1 MNTEILGVIL
11 QIVLMVGLAFPL
23 GKYIAKVYK
32 GERTCLDFLKPVER
46 WMYKLSCVNPEEEM
60 DWKKFL
66 RALLVVNLFWF
77 VWGMVL
83 LVAQGVLPLNPDGNI
98 GQTCHQAFNT
108 CISFMVNCNLQHYS
122 GESGLTYFT
131 QLFVIMLFQ
140 FITAATGMAAM
151 AGIMKALAA
160 KTTQTIG
167 NFWRYLVLSTT
178 RVLLPLS
185 LVVGMILIVEGTPMG
200 FDGKMELKTL
210 EGQTQQVSQ
219 GPTAAIVPIKQL
231 GTNGG
236 GYFGVN
242 SSHPLENPSYLT
254 NIVECWS
261 ILIIP
266 MALAFAFGFYLNYGA
281 RRAQKPSFYLD
292 YAEPQPVI
300 CKRRKLGY
308 SIFGVMLF
316 AFLIGVA
323 INVGQE
329 MQGNPRIDSMGIA
342 QDGGSMEGKEVRIGS
357 AAGALWSVATT
368 VTSNGSVN
376 SMHDSTMPL
385 SGMIEM
391 LNMQINTWFGGVG
404 VGWMNYFTFIII
416 AVFIS
421 GLMVGRTP
429 EFLGHKVEGREMKIA
444 SIVALLHPFIILVG
458 TALAAWLFAHAPEFV
473 ASEGG
478 WLNNPGYHGLS
489 EMLYEYT
496 SSAANNGSGFEGL
509 GDNTWFWNYSCGIV
523 LILGRFVPIVGQ
535 VAIAGILAKKKY
547 IPESAGTLKTD
558 TVTFGVMT
566 FAVIFIVAAL
576 SFFPVHALSTIAEH
590 LSL

>member
-1 MNTEILGVIL
+1 
-11 QIVLMVGLAFPL
+11 
-23 GKYIAKVYK
+23 
-32 GERTCLDFLKPVER
+32 
-46 WMYKLSCVNPEEEM
+46 
-60 DWKKFL
+60 
-66 RALLVVNLFWF
+66 
-77 VWGMVL
+77 MVL

>member
-1 MNTEILGVIL
+1 
-11 QIVLMVGLAFPL
+11 MVGLAYSL
-23 GKYIAKVYK
+23 GKYIARVYK
-32 GERTCLDFLKPVER
+32 GEKTCLDFLKPVER
-46 WMYKLSCVNPEEEM
+46 WMYRLSGVNPDEEM

-83 LVAQGVLPLNPDGNI
+83 LVAQGVLPLNPDGNV

-151 AGIMKALAA
+151 AGIMKALSA

-167 NFWRYLVLSTT
+167 HFWRYLMLSTT
-178 RVLLPLS
+178 RILLPLS
-185 LVVGMILIVEGTPMG
+185 LIVGMILIAEGTPMG
-200 FDGKMELKTL
+200 FDGKMELTGL

-242 SSHPLENPSYLT
+242 SSHPLENPTYLT

-266 MALAFAFGFYLNYGA
+266 MALAFAFGFYL
-281 RRAQKPSFYLD
+281 
-292 YAEPQPVI
+292 
-300 CKRRKLGY
+300 KRRKLGY

-316 AFLIGVA
+316 AYLAGVG
-323 INVGQE
+323 INVYQE
-329 MQGNPRIDSMGIA
+329 MNGNPRIDAMGIA
-342 QDGGSMEGKEVRIGS
+342 QDGGSMEGKEVRLGS
-357 AAGALWSVATT
+357 AAGALWSISTT

-385 SGMIEM
+385 SGMMEM

-404 VGWMNYFTFIII
+404 VGWMNYFTFLII

-429 EFLGHKVEGREMKIA
+429 EFLGHKVEAREMKIA

-473 ASEGG
+473 QGEGG

-535 VAIAGILAKKKY
+535 VAIAGIMAKKKY

-590 LSL
+590 LTL

>member
-1 MNTEILGVIL
+1 M
-11 QIVLMVGLAFPL
+11 PL

-32 GERTCLDFLKPVER
+32 GEKTCLDFLKPVER
-46 WMYKLSCVNPEEEM
+46 WMYKLSGVHPDEEM
-60 DWKKFL
+60 DWKQFL

-77 VWGMVL
+77 IWGMVL
-83 LVAQGVLPLNPDGNI
+83 LVTQGVLPLNPDGNL

-151 AGIMKALAA
+151 AGIMRALAA

-167 NFWRYLVLSTT
+167 NFWRFLLLSIT
-178 RVLLPLS
+178 RILLPLS
-185 LVVGMILIVEGTPMG
+185 LIVAMVLIVEGTPMG
-200 FDGKMELKTL
+200 FDGKMTITTL
-210 EGQTQQVSQ
+210 EGQTQQIAQ
-219 GPTAAIVPIKQL
+219 GPTAAIVAIKQL

-242 SSHPLENPSYLT
+242 SSHPLENPTYLT

-266 MALAFAFGFYLNYGA
+266 MALAFAFGFYL
-281 RRAQKPSFYLD
+281 
-292 YAEPQPVI
+292 
-300 CKRRKLGY
+300 KRRKLGY

-316 AFLIGVA
+316 AFLVGVGV
-323 INVGQE
+323 NVYQE
-329 MQGNPRIDSMGIA
+329 MHGNPRIDAMGIA
-342 QDGGSMEGKEVRIGS
+342 QDGGAMEGKEVRLGA

-429 EFLGHKVEGREMKIA
+429 EFLGHKVEAREMKIA

-458 TALAAWLFAHAPEFV
+458 TAIAAWTYIHAPAFV
-473 ASEGG
+473 ANEGG
-478 WLNNPGYHGLS
+478 WLNNPSFHGLS

-523 LILGRFVPIVGQ
+523 LILGRYVPIIGQ
-535 VAIAGILAKKKY
+535 VAIAGLLAKKKY
-547 IPESAGTLKTD
+547 IPESEGTLKTD

-590 LSL
+590 LTL

>member
-1 MNTEILGVIL
+1 MNTEILGVVL
-11 QIVLMVGLAFPL
+11 QVILMVVLAYPL

-32 GERTCLDFLKPVER
+32 GEKSWSDFMAPVER
-46 WMYKLSCVNPEEEM
+46 IIYKVCGIRPQEEM
-60 DWKKFL
+60 NWKQFL
-66 RALLVVNLFWF
+66 KSLLILNAFWF
-77 VWGMVL
+77 FWGMVL
-83 LVAQGVLPLNPDGNI
+83 LISQGWLPLNPDGN
-98 GQTCHQAFNT
+98 GPQTPDQAFNT

-151 AGIMKALAA
+151 AGMMKAMAA
-160 KTTQTIG
+160 KTTKTIG
-167 NFWRYLVLSTT
+167 NFWQLLVVSCT
-178 RVLLPLS
+178 RILLPLS
-185 LVVGMILIVEGTPMG
+185 LIVGFILILQGTPMG
-200 FDGKMELKTL
+200 FDGKMKVTTL
-210 EGQTQQVSQ
+210 EGQEQMVSQ

-242 SSHPLENPSYLT
+242 SSHPLENPTFLS
-254 NIVECWS
+254 NVVECLS

-266 MALAFAFGFYLNYGA
+266 MAMVFAFGFY
-281 RRAQKPSFYLD
+281 
-292 YAEPQPVI
+292 I
-300 CKRRKLGY
+300 KRKKLAY
-308 SIFGVMLF
+308 SIFGVML
-316 AFLIGVA
+316 AAYLVGVF
-323 INVGQE
+323 INVSQE
-329 MQGNPRIDSMGIA
+329 MGGNPRIDEMGIA
-342 QDGGSMEGKEVRIGS
+342 QSGGAMEGKEVRIGS
-357 AAGALWSVATT
+357 ASGALWSVTTT

-385 SGMIEM
+385 SGLVEM

-404 VGWMNYFTFIII
+404 VGWMNYYTFIII

-429 EFLGHKVEGREMKIA
+429 EFLGKKVEAREMKT
-444 SIVALLHPFIILVG
+444 IVALLHPFVILVG
-458 TALAAWLFAHAPEFV
+458 TALSSYLYTHHPDFV

-478 WLNNPGYHGLS
+478 WLNNPSFHGLS
-489 EMLYEYT
+489 EQLYEFT

-509 GDNTWFWNYSCGIV
+509 GDNTYFWNYSCGIV
-523 LILGRFVPIVGQ
+523 LILSRFIPIIGQ
-535 VAIAGILAKKKY
+535 VAIAGLLAQKKF

-558 TVTFGVMT
+558 TATFGVMT

-590 LSL
+590 FSL

>member
-1 MNTEILGVIL
+1 MNTEVLGVIL
-11 QIVLMVGLAFPL
+11 QIVLMVGLAWPL
-23 GKYIAKVYK
+23 GKYIARVYK
-32 GERTCLDFLKPVER
+32 GERTYLDFMKPVER
-46 WMYKLSCVNPEEEM
+46 LMYKLSGVNPDEEM

-83 LVAQGVLPLNPDGNI
+83 LVAHGVLPLNPDGNI

-151 AGIMKALAA
+151 AGIMKGLAA

-178 RVLLPLS
+178 RILLPLS

-200 FDGKMELKTL
+200 FDGKMELTTL
-210 EGQTQQVSQ
+210 EGQKQEVSQ
-219 GPTAAIVPIKQL
+219 GPTAAIVSIKQL

-242 SSHPLENPSYLT
+242 SSHPLENPTYLT
-254 NIVECWS
+254 NIVECCS

-266 MALAFAFGFYLNYGA
+266 MALAFAFGFYL
-281 RRAQKPSFYLD
+281 
-292 YAEPQPVI
+292 
-300 CKRRKLGY
+300 KRCKLGY

-316 AFLIGVA
+316 AYLVGVG
-323 INVGQE
+323 INMYQE
-329 MQGNPRIDSMGIA
+329 MNGNPRIGAMGIA
-342 QDGGSMEGKEVRIGS
+342 QKGGAMEGKEVRIGS
-357 AAGALWSVATT
+357 AAGALWSVTTT

-404 VGWMNYFTFIII
+404 VGWMNYFTFLII

-429 EFLGHKVEGREMKIA
+429 EFLGHKVEAREMKIA
-444 SIVALLHPFIILVG
+444 SMVALLHPFIILVG
-458 TALAAWLFAHAPEFV
+458 TALAAYLFVHAPEFV

-535 VAIAGILAKKKY
+535 VAIAGILAKKQY

-590 LSL
+590 LTL